1 MVHKFITKGTIEEKI
16 DTIIEEKQKL
26 SKDLLASGGEQWI
39 TEYNNEE
46 LMKIFALNLES
57 YADYINRIAR
67 GKSYVRSNM
76 VLDNIIVTE
85 D

>member
-1 MVHKFITKGTIEEKI
+1 MVHKFVTKGTIEEKI

-46 LMKIFALNLES
+46 LMKIFALGG
-57 YADYINRIAR
+57 DI
-67 GKSYVRSNM
+67 
-76 VLDNIIVTE
+76 
-85 D
+85 